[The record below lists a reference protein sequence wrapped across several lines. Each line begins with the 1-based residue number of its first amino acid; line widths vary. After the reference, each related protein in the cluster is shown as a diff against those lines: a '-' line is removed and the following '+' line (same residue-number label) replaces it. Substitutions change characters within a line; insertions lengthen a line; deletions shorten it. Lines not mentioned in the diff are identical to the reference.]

1 MCWRPRGR
9 GVVVII
15 VLIMEEEGG
24 VVRQG
29 RGGHQRGQSAGLG
42 EPGQDRIQRHKVIW
56 LLRGSYVQIIYYGK

>member
-1 MCWRPRGR
+1 MCWRPRVR

-29 RGGHQRGQSAGLG
+29 RGGHQRGQGAGLSV
-42 EPGQDRIQRHKVIW
+42 PGQDRIQRHYGIW
-56 LLRGSYVQIIYYGK
+56 LLTGSYA